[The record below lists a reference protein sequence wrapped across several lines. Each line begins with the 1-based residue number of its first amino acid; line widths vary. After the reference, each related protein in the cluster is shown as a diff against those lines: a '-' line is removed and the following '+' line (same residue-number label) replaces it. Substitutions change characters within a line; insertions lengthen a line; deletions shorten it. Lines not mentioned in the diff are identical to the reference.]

1 MENDEIKIEKRV
13 RNRLESKFKKDKS
26 NPVAKQLYKDQVK
39 RVKRLITEK
48 RNQFIHD
55 TMRNKNS
62 NTFWTIVKKLMNN
75 KSQLSR
81 IN

>member
-13 RNRLESKFKKDKS
+13 RNKLESKCKKDKS
-26 NPVAKQLYKDQVK
+26 NPVAKQLYKD

-55 TMRNKNS
+55 TMRNKYS
-62 NTFWTIVKKLMNN
+62 NTFWTMVKKLMNITIII
-75 KSQLSR
+75 
-81 IN
+81 INHFT